1 LGASGLAER
10 KKRFAMSDFYKRI
23 TEMQGSVEGI
33 VRKVPGFKG
42 YFEKQDR
49 RAADKLLRDKL
60 VRDFEA
66 QLAEFSRLQVRLT
79 DGGGIKYMSRIQSI
93 DTRLRTLIDKIQSAP
108 QGYSGVFDAVK
119 ISEDTLKSVY
129 AFDNGLLVYQDQLA
143 IGLKSFA
150 DVIGTDQ
157 VSGVI
162 EQLDA
167 VVTELNNTFAKRVDA
182 MLGLTQAV

>member
-1 LGASGLAER
+1 
-10 KKRFAMSDFYKRI
+10 MSDFYKRI

-49 RAADKLLRDKL
+49 RAADKLLREKL
-60 VRDFEA
+60 VRDFES
-66 QLAEFSRLQVRLT
+66 QLAEFSRLQVRLV
-79 DGGGIKYMSRIQSI
+79 DGGGMKYMGRIQSI

-108 QGYSGVFDAVK
+108 QGYTGVFDAVK
-119 ISEDTLKSVY
+119 VSEDMLKSVY

-143 IGLKSFA
+143 TGLKSFA
-150 DVIGTDQ
+150 DSLGTEN

-162 EQLDA
+162 DQLDA
-167 VVTELNNTFAKRVDA
+167 LVSELNSTFAKRVDA
-182 MLGLTQAV
+182 MQGLTQAV